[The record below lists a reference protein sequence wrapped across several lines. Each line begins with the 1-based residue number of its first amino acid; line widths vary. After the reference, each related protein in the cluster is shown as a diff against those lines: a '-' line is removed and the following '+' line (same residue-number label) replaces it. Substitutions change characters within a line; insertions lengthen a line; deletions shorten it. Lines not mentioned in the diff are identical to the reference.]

1 MKLVAAF
8 LIILIAKISY
18 CDKFYR
24 ESLFLFP
31 KKLFIKPDK
40 DLDEIFHSIGKY
52 VTYKMVND
60 MKEILD
66 QQNGKKDELFL
77 QD

>member
-1 MKLVAAF
+1 MRYIYEMIKLNNQLANLFQVELRDEKYAA
-8 LIILIAKISY
+8 
-18 CDKFYR
+18 
-24 ESLFLFP
+24 
-31 KKLFIKPDK
+31 DK

-66 QQNGKKDELFL
+66 QQNGKKDE
-77 QD
+77 